1 VIAALHQRMLSHR
14 LQGARPDLTEDA
26 AGTTPAHLEACESQG
41 ELALRNLCP
50 RLDGARP
57 GAGVQLA
64 RQPAGSVRG
73 LTDGKGKATGG
84 GLISRG
90 HLYKIL
96 SNPIYIGRLTHKDQV
111 HAGLHAAIVDHES
124 WNRVQR
130 QVLEQL
136 QTERAHAT
144 TLTPCLPV
152 SSLMIAGTE

>member
-1 VIAALHQRMLSHR
+1 LKHANPKASSRCAIYARVSTEHGPEQEFNSLDNQR
-14 LQGARPDLTEDA
+14 
-26 AGTTPAHLEACESQG
+26 EASE
-41 ELALRNLCP
+41 
-50 RLDGARP
+50 
-57 GAGVQLA
+57 
-64 RQPAGSVRG
+64 G

-96 SNPIYIGRLTHKDQV
+96 SNPIYIGGLTHKDQV